1 MGDRKARLAA
11 LAAKAG
17 RIKPVAS
24 EEPALDEDTVGA
36 AAEESSSSNKRAIS
50 FRNYA
55 PNDDSLD
62 PMMEGKSPP
71 KRSKTT
77 KNNKPGASEGQP
89 ASSSSAL
96 EEALQE
102 ARQEA
107 STANN
112 YENEEISTMAPKKIN
127 WDLKR
132 NIEDKIAKLERRTQ
146 KAIVELLKAR
156 LEKEASEE
164 VKGEDS
170 DLD

>member
-17 RIKPVAS
+17 RAKPVAA
-24 EEPALDEDTVGA
+24 EEPSPPENNNAEDEG
-36 AAEESSSSNKRAIS
+36 SSSSKRAIS

-62 PMMEGKSPP
+62 PTEGESQP

-77 KNNKPGASEGQP
+77 ASQGQP
-89 ASSSSAL
+89 PSSSSSAL

-102 ARQEA
+102 ARQEV
-107 STANN
+107 STSNN
-112 YENEEISTMAPKKIN
+112 HQNEEISAMTPKKIN

-156 LEKEASEE
+156 LEKEASEQANS
-164 VKGEDS
+164 DS